1 MNEQADTTQHVAIG
15 EFFDRARARLT
26 LEVPPA
32 LTDPAVEEARGDLDL
47 NPEVW
52 RRAGVNASTPAA
64 VLVPIIDRNEP
75 TVLLT
80 LRTAALASH
89 AGQVAFPGGKIDP
102 ADESPV
108 AAALREAHEETGLAP
123 ALIEP
128 IGYLDLYLT
137 FSGFRILPTV
147 ARVKSDFTLI
157 PNPQEVTETFEVP
170 LNFLM
175 TPANHQRRTRD
186 WNGFARDYYAMPYE
200 NRYIWGI
207 TAGILRNLYERV
219 YGAGSKP

>member
-1 MNEQADTTQHVAIG
+1 VRERVQSAAIG
-15 EFFDRARARLT
+15 DFFARARERLS
-26 LEVPPA
+26 LEVPAA
-32 LTDPAVEEARGDLDL
+32 LTDPAAEGARGDLDL

-52 RRAGVNASTPAA
+52 QRAGVKATTPAA
-64 VLVPIIDRNEP
+64 VLVPIIDRGEP

-80 LRTAALASH
+80 LRTAELASH

-108 AAALREAHEETGLAP
+108 AAAMREAREETGLAP
-123 ALIEP
+123 TLIEP

-147 ARVKSDFTLI
+147 ARVKPDFTLT
-157 PNPQEVTETFEVP
+157 PNPREVTETFEVP
-170 LNFLM
+170 LRFLM
-175 TPANHQRRTRD
+175 TPANHERKTRD
-186 WNGFARDYYAMPYE
+186 WNGFARDYYVMPYQ

-219 YGAGSKP
+219 YGA

>member
-1 MNEQADTTQHVAIG
+1 MNERANSADAAASG
-15 EFFDRARARLT
+15 DFFDRARERLS
-26 LEVPPA
+26 LEVPPG
-32 LTDPAVEEARGDLDL
+32 LTDPAAQGARGDLDL
-47 NPEVW
+47 NPEIW
-52 RRAGVNASTPAA
+52 QRAGVKATRPAA
-64 VLVPIIDRNEP
+64 VLVPIIDRSEP

-80 LRTAALASH
+80 LRTAELASH

-108 AAALREAHEETGLAP
+108 AAALREAREETGLAP
-123 ALIEP
+123 TLVEP

-147 ARVKSDFTLI
+147 ARVKSDFSLLL
-157 PNPQEVTETFEVP
+157 NPQEVTETFEVP
-170 LNFLM
+170 LKFLM
-175 TPANHQRRTRD
+175 TPANHQRKTRD
-186 WNGFARDYYAMPYE
+186 WNGFARDYYAIPYQ

-219 YGAGSKP
+219 YGA